1 MASFCRQSDQIS
13 GPMTDFWDCI
23 QLDLRIQR
31 LGLGNISPITKL
43 ALKPG
48 GLITDIGCQA
58 PAQIDS

>member
-1 MASFCRQSDQIS
+1 
-13 GPMTDFWDCI
+13 MTDFWDCI

-31 LGLGNISPITKL
+31 LGLGNIGPITKL

-48 GLITDIGCQA
+48 GLIPDIDCSCEA